1 MRCNDTKKRGSINM
15 HISRPAFAE
24 DAQANFWPR
33 VLAVLHAELGEHRYR
48 MWIAPISLKSADQ
61 DRVVLHCATQF
72 HHANVQEKFGDRISA
87 LIAQI
92 SRLERRVDFV
102 LDRPAPQ
109 PRDPQPLFDGS
120 VATVALPVKRTT
132 VDTVKRYVAD
142 KYGLSQADIE
152 SKSRKRELVRPR
164 QVAMYIARQLTDQ
177 SYPQIARRF
186 GRDHSTILHG
196 DRLIAKL
203 IAENPAFAAEVDAL
217 MRSIRDSNPS

>member
-1 MRCNDTKKRGSINM
+1 M
-15 HISRPAFAE
+15 HISQPAFAE

-48 MWIAPISLKSADQ
+48 MWIAPITLRSVDQ
-61 DRVVLHCATQF
+61 NRVVLHCSTPF

-92 SRLERRVDFV
+92 SRIERRVDFV
-102 LDRPAPQ
+102 LDQPAPQ
-109 PRDPQPLFDGS
+109 PRDPQALFDGS
-120 VATVALPVKRTT
+120 VSTAAVGTTT
-132 VDTVKRYVAD
+132 VDTVKRHVAD
-142 KYGLSQADIE
+142 KYGLSQGDIE
-152 SKSRKRELVRPR
+152 SKSRKREVVRPR
-164 QVAMYIARQLTDQ
+164 QVAMYIARRLTDQ

-196 DRLIAKL
+196 DRLIAKMV
-203 IAENPAFAAEVDAL
+203 AENPAFAAEVDAL